1 MKNYTSRPRVFQL
14 IDIQKLNIRLITGV
28 LLGAILLF
36 NLNNLKAERINI
48 EHYAVKD
55 GLSENTVVSM
65 FQDRKGIMWFGTFAG
80 LNRFD
85 GYNFRSYKAA
95 ADNRTGLSHN
105 RVDYITEDTYGF
117 LWLITY
123 SGQVQRFD
131 PRREEFVCVPDFD
144 KNLPENHSPV
154 TKLYSFAGGEIWLIT
169 ASNGAYRIQTNPE
182 DYSLSVEH
190 FGKNNKAVNTD
201 YVNAVYKDWQKNIWL
216 MTNNGLVQINPT
228 EPTPLHFF
236 EENQETKKKDSQA
249 FFSTVEL
256 DNEILFGSSHGR
268 IWCYDKKQEDFK
280 LIILPLASDIT
291 DIKRLPNGRFLV
303 LSAHNGFVIYTPKT
317 GTSVVFS
324 SKTHPQMKSDEM
336 ITSYIDHKG
345 DIWFETN
352 ANGVLHLNPN
362 TLVLDNFEVETD
374 KTSSY
379 LLLPNFRIFE
389 DKRERLWVHPRG
401 GGFSYYDR
409 ETNKLRPFYNA
420 PGSPD
425 RKFSNLLHTAMSDL
439 QGNLWMCTYSKG
451 LEKIS
456 FARSEF
462 DLIQPNPQ
470 MNNGLYENEV
480 RAVYQDSDS
489 TFWVATKDASLY
501 LMDKH
506 FNNLGYMGRGGKLNQ
521 GKPFSGIV
529 YAILED
535 HKGRIWLGTKG
546 TGVYVLEKRGTT
558 GDYDVTNYR
567 YSTDDIYSLS
577 NDAVYSIFEDEKKH
591 IWIGTFGGGLNLV
604 DRSDDRSFRFLN
616 HRNNLRAYPISK
628 CQKIRKIASDSVGNI
643 WLATSS
649 GIVTFKNDFQAPG
662 NINFQHLVTDET
674 DNTQL
679 GYDVHYILCTA
690 NKELFFATYGA
701 GLLKLTGYENGKPL
715 FKTYNRDNGA
725 PSDIILNLAEDN
737 KGNLWMASANGLL
750 NFSPRTQ
757 EFLTYSSNEGLDC
770 EEFSEASIL
779 KLSDKRIGIGTNL
792 GLYVFNPS
800 KLRKK
805 QFVPPVIFTDFQ
817 LFNRTVS
824 ANSEDSPLKVAVDY
838 ADKIT
843 LKHYQSVFS
852 IGFAALDLENS
863 HNLQYKYRMRGFEN
877 DWITL
882 QGEPRVT
889 YTNLPKGEYVFE
901 VKSTNGDG
909 VWVDNARR
917 IKIEILPSFWNSNWG
932 YTLYITGILL
942 LMCLIFYLQFVFFRL
957 KNKVTLEQKMSNL
970 KLRFFT
976 DISHE
981 LRTPLTLIASPVE
994 YLVKQTELPP
1004 VAREQLEMVQRN
1016 VDRMLRL
1023 VNQILD
1029 FRKIQNNK
1037 MKLKIER
1044 LRIGEF
1050 TAQVCESFM
1059 TIAGE
1064 KEISFRFHDHSDGIN
1079 IWADKDKVEK
1089 ILFNLLANAFKF
1101 TPTGKSIEVELTRNE
1116 QSVSIR
1122 VQDEGVGMA
1131 PEKLSRL
1138 FERFDSADNYE
1149 GFQPGTGI
1157 GLSLTKELVDMH
1169 RASILADSQQ
1179 GYGTWFTV
1187 TFLLGTKHFEGD
1199 VDFIVEDGENPELS
1213 EKLLEEKQ
1221 PETAEIEEDNDRQS
1235 ILIVEDNT
1243 DLRSFLRT
1251 VLEKEFR
1258 VYEAVNGQEGVQIA
1272 FEKLPDIVISDMMMP
1287 EMDGLQL
1294 TEAIKGDVRT
1304 SHTPIILLTA
1314 RTAMEDKLS
1323 ALNSGADDYITK
1335 PFSAEYLE
1343 ARIRNLLHQRQKLQ
1357 ELFRSTL
1364 SLEEPAENGLKEVAP
1379 SVPKVVS
1386 QDDLFIE
1393 NLIRSLEEN
1402 MENSE
1407 LTVDDLVSMAGLS
1420 RSVFF
1425 KKLKS
1430 LTGLAP
1436 IEFIRE
1442 MRIKRAAQLI
1452 ETRQYNISQVAYMV
1466 GMNDPR
1472 YFSRCFKQKYGM
1484 TPTEYKQAAE
1494 GCK

>member
-1 MKNYTSRPRVFQL
+1 MGKHCLFSAVLQYVG
-14 IDIQKLNIRLITGV
+14 IQKTN
-28 LLGAILLF
+28 ILLIRRAWLGIF
-36 NLNNLKAERINI
+36 FLFILNNIKGERINI
-48 EHYAVKD
+48 DHYSVND

-85 GYNFRSYKAA
+85 GYQFRTYKAA

-131 PRREEFVCVPDFD
+131 PRKEEFLCVPDCE
-144 KNLPENHSPV
+144 KSLPLNSSPIS
-154 TKLYSFAGGEIWLIT
+154 KMYSFAGGEIWLQT
-169 ASNGAYRIQTNPE
+169 THNGVYRVMTDPV
-182 DYSLSVEH
+182 DFSLSVEH
-190 FGKNNKAVNTD
+190 FGKENKAVNTD
-201 YVNAVYKDWQKNIWL
+201 YVHGVYKDWQKNIWL
-216 MTNNGLVQINPT
+216 LTDNGLVQINRT
-228 EPTPLHFF
+228 EPAPNHFF

-249 FFSTVEL
+249 FFSALEL
-256 DNEILFGSSHGR
+256 DKEILFGSDHGR
-268 IWCYDKKQEDFK
+268 IWCYDKQQEDFK
-280 LIILPLASDIT
+280 LSRLPLQSAII

-303 LSAHNGFVIYTPKT
+303 LSAENGFVIYKPATNEVIP
-317 GTSVVFS
+317 FS
-324 SKTHPQMKSDEM
+324 TKSHSQMRSDAM
-336 ITSYIDHKG
+336 ISSYLDHKG
-345 DIWFETN
+345 DVWIETT
-352 ANGVLHLNPN
+352 ANGVLHLNPK
-362 TLVLDNFEVETD
+362 TLALDNFEVKTD
-374 KTSSY
+374 KTSPY
-379 LLLPNFRIFE
+379 ILLPNFRIFE

-409 ETNKLRPFYNA
+409 EKNKLCPFYNE
-420 PGSPD
+420 PGSAD
-425 RKFSNLLHTAMSDL
+425 RKFSNLLHTAMSDM

-451 LEKIS
+451 LEKIN
-456 FARSEF
+456 FLRSEF
-462 DLIQPNPQ
+462 ELIQPDPE
-470 MNNGLYENEV
+470 MKNGLYENEI
-480 RAVYQDSDS
+480 RALYQDSDS
-489 TFWVATKDASLY
+489 VFWVATKDASLY
-501 LMDKH
+501 LMDKN
-506 FNNLGYMGRGGKLNQ
+506 FKKLGYLGKEGKLNK
-521 GKPFSGIV
+521 GEPFPGIV
-529 YAILED
+529 YSILED
-535 HKGRIWLGTKG
+535 HTGRIWLGTKG
-546 TGVYVLEKRGTT
+546 MGVFVLKKRNGTGGYE
-558 GDYDVTNYR
+558 VTNYAQNP
-567 YSTDDIYSLS
+567 DDIYSLS
-577 NDAVYSIFEDEKKH
+577 HDAVYTILEDEKRN
-591 IWIGTFGGGLNLV
+591 IWIGTFGGGINLV
-604 DRSDDRSFRFLN
+604 DQSGKEMRFFN
-616 HRNNLRAYPISK
+616 HRNNLRSYPISK
-628 CQKIRKIASDSVGNI
+628 CQKIRKIATDSLNNI
-643 WLATSS
+643 WIATSN

-662 NINFQHLVTDET
+662 NITFRHLTTDEGE
-674 DNTQL
+674 NSRL
-679 GYDVHYILCTA
+679 SYDVHYILCTSK
-690 NKELFFATYGA
+690 KELFFATYGA
-701 GLLKLTGYENGKPL
+701 GLNKLAGYENGKPV
-715 FKTYNRDNGA
+715 FKSYTKVTGA
-725 PSDIILNLAEDN
+725 PSDIMLNLAEDT
-737 KGNLWMASANGLL
+737 KGNLWMSSANGLL
-750 NFSPRTQ
+750 CFNPQTEQFS
-757 EFLTYSSNEGLDC
+757 TYSTNEGLECAD
-770 EEFSEASIL
+770 FSEASIL
-779 KLSDKRIGIGTNL
+779 KLSDKRIVVGTNV

-805 QFVPPVIFTDFQ
+805 QFVPPLVFTDFQ
-817 LFNRTVS
+817 LFNKTVTT
-824 ANSEDSPLKVAVDY
+824 NDPESPLTEAIDY
-838 ADKIT
+838 TDQIT
-843 LKHYQSVFS
+843 LNHQQSVFS
-852 IGFAALDLENS
+852 IGFAALDMENS
-863 HNLQYKYRMRGFEN
+863 RNMEYKYRMRGFEK
-877 DWITL
+877 DWTIIRDL
-882 QGEPRVT
+882 PRVT

-901 VKSTNGDG
+901 VRSTNSDG
-909 VWVDNARR
+909 VWVDNGRE
-917 IKIEILPSFWNSNWG
+917 IKIRILPSFWNSNWG
-932 YTLYITGILL
+932 YLLYTLGILL
-942 LMCLIFYLQFVFFRL
+942 LLCLIFYLQFVFFRL

-994 YLVKQTELPP
+994 YMIRQTDLPP

-1044 LRIGEF
+1044 IRIGEF
-1050 TAQVCESFM
+1050 TSQVCENFM
-1059 TIAGE
+1059 SIASD
-1064 KEISFRFHDHSDGIN
+1064 KEIRFRFRDHSDGIN

-1101 TPTGKSIEVELTRNE
+1101 TASGKTIEVELTRNE

-1122 VQDEGVGMA
+1122 IQDEGVGMSR
-1131 PEKLSRL
+1131 EKLSRL
-1138 FERFDSADNYE
+1138 FERFDSADSYE

-1169 RASILADSQQ
+1169 RASILADSQV
-1179 GYGTWFTV
+1179 GHGTWFTV

-1213 EKLLEEKQ
+1213 EKLLEEKE
-1221 PETAEIEEDNDRQS
+1221 PEPADNTQADKQS
-1235 ILIVEDNT
+1235 ILIVEDNK

-1258 VYEAVNGQEGVQIA
+1258 VFEAVNGQEGIQQA
-1272 FEKLPDIVISDMMMP
+1272 FEKLPDIIISDVMMP
-1287 EMDGLQL
+1287 EADGLQL
-1294 TEAIKGDVRT
+1294 TEAIKGDIRT

-1314 RTAMEDKLS
+1314 KTAMEDKLS

-1343 ARIRNLLHQRQKLQ
+1343 VRIRNLLQQRQKLQ
-1357 ELFRSTL
+1357 DLFRNSL
-1364 SLEEPAENGLKEVAP
+1364 SFESNENGLKEVTP
-1379 SVPKVVS
+1379 SMPKVVS